1 MRTLG
6 LGNFC
11 PACQAHSTEEARR
24 SQWPIVGMLIGPAN
38 LPWGSPVQPLR
49 SQWDRGAY
57 GKFRPVGLRGR
68 IGR

>member
-38 LPWGSPVQPLR
+38 LPWGSPVQPVCTED
-49 SQWDRGAY
+49 SD
-57 GKFRPVGLRGR
+57 FGR
-68 IGR
+68 IGDAVIENRM